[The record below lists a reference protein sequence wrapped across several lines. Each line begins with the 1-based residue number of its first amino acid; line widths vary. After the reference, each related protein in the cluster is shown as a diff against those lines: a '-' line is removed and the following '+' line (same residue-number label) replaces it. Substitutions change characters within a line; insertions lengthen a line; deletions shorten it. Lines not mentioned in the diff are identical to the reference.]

1 MTPMQHPHG
10 SEQPAPRILMF
21 EDSETTMGGLRDYLQ
36 KRYHWSVDLTA
47 DQSILQRLG
56 EVRYDLILLDVMIHT
71 QDPATAAAGP
81 REPDARQ
88 PQNVHFEGVSW
99 RMTGLRFLQC
109 LRRGEYDSGAGT
121 PPDAPVIIVSAALT
135 SSVKSELEQD
145 RNVYGVFEK
154 PFVLSELVKAIQAA
168 LEAKRA

>member
-1 MTPMQHPHG
+1 MHDPHG
-10 SEQPAPRILMF
+10 TEQSTPRILMF
-21 EDSETTMGGLRDYLQ
+21 EDSETTMGGLRDYL
-36 KRYHWSVDLTA
+36 KARYHWRVDLTA
-47 DQSILQRLG
+47 DESILRRLA

-71 QDPATAAAGP
+71 QDPAAGERQDPTAP
-81 REPDARQ
+81 Q
-88 PQNVHFEGVSW
+88 QQNVHFEGVSW
-99 RMTGLRFLQC
+99 RLTGLRFLQS
-109 LRRGEYDSGAGT
+109 LRRGEYDQGAGT
-121 PPDAPVIIVSAALT
+121 PPDVPVIIVSAALT